1 MTPAAATREL
11 LDSMRR
17 DVAELVYATVL
28 RLDAKDFVG
37 WLELCTNDFT
47 YAIRAWSPEIRKD
60 MTWLEHDREGI
71 DTLVRQL
78 PRHNT
83 DQSTFT
89 RHATVY
95 AVAVDEDGRT
105 ATVVTAV
112 SIYRTELDGGRTEI
126 FAVGRYHDQ
135 AQLGADGW
143 RLRSRELRL
152 DTRSLGIGT
161 HYPL

>member
-1 MTPAAATREL
+1 VYSGVL
-11 LDSMRR
+11 L
-17 DVAELVYATVL
+17 
-28 RLDAKDFVG
+28 LDAKDFTG
-37 WLELCTNDFT
+37 WLGLCAEDFS

-60 MTWLEHDREGI
+60 ITWLEHDLEGI
-71 DTLVRQL
+71 TTLVQHL

-83 DQSTFT
+83 DQSVFT

-95 AVAVDEDGRT
+95 TVNLDEGQNSATIVSAVT
-105 ATVVTAV
+105 
-112 SIYRTELDGGRTEI
+112 IYRTELDGGATSL
-126 FAVGRYHDQ
+126 FAVGRYHDR
-135 AQLGADGW
+135 AVHSGGRW

>member
-1 MTPAAATREL
+1 MVTIGGEEAHRLAYQDLTQ
-11 LDSMRR
+11 
-17 DVAELVYATVL
+17 LVYSGVL
-28 RLDAKDFVG
+28 LLDAKDFTG
-37 WLELCTNDFT
+37 WLGLCAEDFS

-60 MTWLEHDREGI
+60 ITWLEHDLEGI
-71 DTLVRQL
+71 TTLVQQL

-83 DQSTFT
+83 DQSVFT

-95 AVAVDEDGRT
+95 TVNLDEGQNSATIVSAVT
-105 ATVVTAV
+105 
-112 SIYRTELDGGRTEI
+112 IYRTELDGGATSL
-126 FAVGRYHDQ
+126 FAVGRYHDR
-135 AQLGADGW
+135 AVHSGGRW

>member
-1 MTPAAATREL
+1 VVTIAGDEAHRLAYHEL
-11 LDSMRR
+11 
-17 DVAELVYATVL
+17 AQLVYSGVL
-28 RLDAKDFVG
+28 LLDAKDFAG
-37 WLELCTNDFT
+37 WLDLCADDFS

-60 MTWLEHDREGI
+60 ITWLEHDLDGI
-71 DTLVRQL
+71 ATLVRQL

-83 DQSTFT
+83 DHSIFT

-95 AVAVDEDGRT
+95 TVNFDDGQDT
-105 ATVVTAV
+105 AGIVSAV
-112 SIYRTELDGGRTEI
+112 SIYRTELDGGATGL
-126 FAVGRYHDQ
+126 FAVGRYHDR
-135 AQLGADGW
+135 AVRSGGRW